1 MERNSSQI
9 SSYFLPVYE
18 LLNEGLVEI
27 SEKNNS
33 IAMATE
39 G

>member
-9 SSYFLPVYE
+9 SSYFLPAYE
-18 LLNEGLVEI
+18 LLNKGLVEI
-27 SEKNNS
+27 SEKNS
-33 IAMATE
+33 FIAMATE